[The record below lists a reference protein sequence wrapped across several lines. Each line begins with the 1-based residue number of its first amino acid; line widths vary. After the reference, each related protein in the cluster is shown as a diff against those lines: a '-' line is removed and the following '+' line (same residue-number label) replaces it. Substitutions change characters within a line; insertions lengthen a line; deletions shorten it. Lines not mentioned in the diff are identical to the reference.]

1 MSVYLTELLNS
12 GHNRK
17 DFTCGKSALDNYLHF
32 QANQDMKKNLSACF
46 IWNDT
51 QTKRIKGYYTLS
63 SNSIPIATVTEQYRK
78 KLPPSYH
85 AVPTILL
92 GRLAVDICFQKMK
105 TGELLLTD
113 ALKRS
118 YNLSKSLGSFA
129 VIVDPLD
136 DAVRGYYDKYGFITL
151 IDSGKM
157 FIPMNTV
164 KQLFE

>member
-17 DFTCGKSALDNYLHF
+17 EFNCEQYMLNNYLYF

-46 IWNDT
+46 VWSDSQT
-51 QTKRIKGYYTLS
+51 QRIKGYYTLS
-63 SNSIPIATVTEQYRK
+63 SNSIPIETVTEQYRK
-78 KLPPSYH
+78 KLPPAYH
-85 AVPTILL
+85 SIPTILL
-92 GRLAVDICFQKMK
+92 GRLAVDICFQKMG
-105 TGELLLTD
+105 TGKLLLID

-129 VIVDPLD
+129 VAVDPLD
-136 DAVRGYYDKYGFITL
+136 DSVRRFYGKYGFIAL
-151 IDSGKM
+151 VDSGKM